1 MDRDPAFWADDPL
14 WAQIAK
20 TIGIHERRGLRSH
33 TRAA

>member
-1 MDRDPAFWADDPL
+1 MDRYPAFRADDPL

-20 TIGIHERRGLRSH
+20 TIGRHERRGLRPH